1 MIPSRNAMI
10 ILWMVLLEGCVM
22 GSKIA
27 VVGVGKVARE
37 EYLPV
42 LAGEGV
48 ELGYWNRTE
57 ERAREAAE
65 RFGGRVLGSLG
76 EVAEFG
82 ADAVMVLTSE
92 RVRYEVGKELIEGGV
107 KRVFFEK
114 PLVAVG
120 GQANVTEGDFEK
132 GRELME
138 LARKRG
144 CETAMVFNYR
154 FFEQTQRARRA
165 VAERGLGKATNVT
178 GLVHFACWSHCIDLV
193 RFFAGEVAEIAGL
206 SGAVHRSAE
215 LGVEAAD
222 VTAAFLTEGGASGS
236 IVGTL
241 AMGWEHPLYE
251 LTFTFERGR
260 IHLRDLDGTLEIL
273 EGGGGRHEVVML
285 VRDRSRW
292 DAYRDS
298 FRKAVGAYVQTVRE
312 GTPPPVG
319 GMEGLRELQV
329 EAALR
334 RSVAERRVVRVQ
346 EEFQVS

>member
-1 MIPSRNAMI
+1 
-10 ILWMVLLEGCVM
+10 
-22 GSKIA
+22 
-27 VVGVGKVARE
+27 
-37 EYLPV
+37 
-42 LAGEGV
+42 
-48 ELGYWNRTE
+48 
-57 ERAREAAE
+57 
-65 RFGGRVLGSLG
+65 
-76 EVAEFG
+76 
-82 ADAVMVLTSE
+82 
-92 RVRYEVGKELIEGGV
+92 
-107 KRVFFEK
+107 
-114 PLVAVG
+114 
-120 GQANVTEGDFEK
+120 
-132 GRELME
+132 
-138 LARKRG
+138 
-144 CETAMVFNYR
+144 
-154 FFEQTQRARRA
+154 
-165 VAERGLGKATNVT
+165 
-178 GLVHFACWSHCIDLV
+178 
-193 RFFAGEVAEIAGL
+193 
-206 SGAVHRSAE
+206 
-215 LGVEAAD
+215 VEAAD
-222 VTAAFLTEGGASGS
+222 VTAAFLTEEGASGS

-346 EEFQVS
+346 EEFRVS

>member
-1 MIPSRNAMI
+1 
-10 ILWMVLLEGCVM
+10 M
-22 GSKIA
+22 GLRIA

-42 LAGEGV
+42 LVKEGV
-48 ELGYWNRTE
+48 ELGYWNRTDG
-57 ERAREAAE
+57 RAREAAE
-65 RFGGRVLGSLG
+65 RFGGTVLASLG
-76 EVAEFG
+76 EVVDFG

-92 RVRYEVGKELIEGGV
+92 RARYAVGKALIEGGV

-114 PLVAVG
+114 PLVAMG

-132 GRELME
+132 GRELLG
-138 LARKRG
+138 LARERG

-154 FFEQTQRARRA
+154 FFEQTLRAKA
-165 VAERGLGKATNVT
+165 VVTERNFGRVTNVT
-178 GLVHFACWSHCIDLV
+178 GLVHFACWSHCIDLI
-193 RFFAGEVAEIAGL
+193 RHFAGEVAEIAGL

-215 LGVEAAD
+215 LGAEAAD
-222 VTAAFLTEGGASGS
+222 VTAGFVMEGGATGT
-236 IVGTL
+236 ILGTL
-241 AMGWEHPLYE
+241 AMGWAHPLYE
-251 LTFTFERGR
+251 LTFAFERGR

-273 EGGGGRHEVVML
+273 EGGGGRHELVML

-298 FRKAVGAYVQTVRE
+298 FGKAVGAYVRSVRE
-312 GTPPPVG
+312 GAPPPVG

-346 EEFQVS
+346 EEFGV